1 MTVQILTAQRLVQL
15 ATFHPKLQNTWYLL
29 AAATFSAC
37 NEPQEIPRLYHFAMI
52 NELWA
57 GQGLKAANKAIEI
70 TQETENP
77 QSQLSEA
84 YQDPTPFQKLTT
96 EKFREVLLK
105 SSALTGL
112 PKAINSLRALKTA
125 TPEGLEPAAE
135 KVDTGG
141 DMAWTDTKRPAQQDG
156 QQTVRNGIEHWN
168 KIYNKV
174 SGKVANNLNSSYPDL
189 WQFTLCH
196 IYGPLLSYD
205 EVLNAQE
212 TSLTIIASLVPQD
225 VNPQLWGHLKGAV
238 NVGCDP
244 ETIDAARNLSI
255 LVATWCDV
263 RWRAEVVKL

>member
-1 MTVQILTAQRLVQL
+1 MTVHILTAQRLVQL

-52 NELWA
+52 NELWM
-57 GQGLKAANKAIEI
+57 GQTLRAANKAIEI
-70 TQETENP
+70 THDAENL
-77 QSQLSEA
+77 QSQLNEV
-84 YQDPTPFQKLTT
+84 YREPTPFQKLATD
-96 EKFREVLLK
+96 KFREVLLK

-112 PKAINSLRALKTA
+112 PKAINSLQALKVV
-125 TPEGLEPAAE
+125 TPEGLGAAAE
-135 KVDTGG
+135 QVDTKS
-141 DMAWTDTKRPAQQDG
+141 DMAWTDTKRCAEQNG
-156 QQTVRNGIEHWN
+156 QQTIRDGIEHWS

-174 SGKVANNLNSSYPDL
+174 SDKVANNLNSSYPDL

-196 IYGPLLSYD
+196 VYGPLLSYD
-205 EVLNAQE
+205 EVLSAQE
-212 TSLTIIASLVPQD
+212 TSLAIIASLVPQD

-255 LVATWCDV
+255 LVATWCNV
-263 RWRAEVVKL
+263 RWRSEVVKL